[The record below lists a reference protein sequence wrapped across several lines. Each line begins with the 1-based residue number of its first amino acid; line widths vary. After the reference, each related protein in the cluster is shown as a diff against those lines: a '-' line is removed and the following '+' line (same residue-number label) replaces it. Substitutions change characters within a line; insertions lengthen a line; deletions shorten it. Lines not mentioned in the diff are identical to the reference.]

1 MLKNRSFC
9 YLKRFL
15 QSLFILS
22 DKNNVHAP
30 FFLDYSVHIT
40 YFLLDKNSYLTPYFL
55 GFSVYISNTTNKED
69 VVLCFRDTNYTN
81 ATIPNPVNITCPY
94 HGDTLSTTTTGL
106 ILRILRGILMPP
118 GFSSVKWKC
127 TVRNPICPDN
137 PTTLISLKLTFT
149 V

>member
-55 GFSVYISNTTNKED
+55 GFSVYISNTTKRTECC
-69 VVLCFRDTNYTN
+69 VLGTPTTPEPRYLILSTT
-81 ATIPNPVNITCPY
+81 PVLTT
-94 HGDTLSTTTTGL
+94 GDTSFTTTTGL

-137 PTTLISLKLTFT
+137 PTTSISLKLTFT